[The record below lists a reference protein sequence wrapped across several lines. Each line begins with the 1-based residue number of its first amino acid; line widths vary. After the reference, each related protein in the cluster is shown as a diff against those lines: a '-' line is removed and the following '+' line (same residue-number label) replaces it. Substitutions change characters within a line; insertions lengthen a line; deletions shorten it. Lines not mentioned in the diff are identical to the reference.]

1 MVEMKESGITWCG
14 DIPAHWQIMANKYI
28 MLKKKEICPIYKGQD
43 ILSLTMNGVIVR
55 NLEAGGKMPTSFDGY
70 QKIYPNNLLMCLF
83 DYDVTPRCIG
93 LIKNEG
99 LTSPAYSQFIMKNE
113 NSSRYYYYYY
123 LMIDN
128 TKELLHLAKNLRHS
142 FTEDQLGAIK
152 TPVPPL
158 DEQNKIADFLDSK
171 CAEIDAIS
179 SEIQEQIN
187 TLEEYKKS
195 VISDAVTKGLNPNAE
210 MKDSGIEWIG
220 DIPKDWDVTKIKYNA
235 LIKGRIGFR
244 GYTEADLVD
253 EGEGAITLSPS
264 NFLNMKMN
272 YDKCS
277 YISWFKYNES
287 PEIKIYNDDILFVK
301 TGSSYGKSCL
311 VKDLPMEATIN
322 PQLIVFKDV
331 KINNNLLAYILQTEY
346 IISQSELAV
355 VGGTIPTMSQN
366 KIGNF
371 NIVVPTSEEEQSTI
385 VEFLNER
392 CSKIDGAIEDKQKQ
406 FETLEDYKKTL
417 IYEYVTGK
425 KVVA

>member
-1 MVEMKESGITWCG
+1 MKESGITWCG

-158 DEQNKIADFLDSK
+158 DEQNRIAEFLDDR

-195 VISDAVTKGLNPNAE
+195 VITDAVTKGLNPNAE
-210 MKDSGIEWIG
+210 MKDSEVEWNPIIPSHWNTTNPKALFKLRTQRANKDDEQLTASQKYGIISQKKFMEIENQKVVIVEKDFDILKHVEPNDFVISMRSFQGGLEYSEVRGCISSAYVMLIPVENKVYPPFYKWFFKSSKYINAIQSTSNLIRDG
-220 DIPKDWDVTKIKYNA
+220 QAMRYANFVQVKLFDIP
-235 LIKGRIGFR
+235 
-244 GYTEADLVD
+244 YTEQIEIA
-253 EGEGAITLSPS
+253 
-264 NFLNMKMN
+264 NYLNN
-272 YDKCS
+272 
-277 YISWFKYNES
+277 
-287 PEIKIYNDDILFVK
+287 KIRQIDDILF
-301 TGSSYGKSCL
+301 
-311 VKDLPMEATIN
+311 E
-322 PQLIVFKDV
+322 
-331 KINNNLLAYILQTEY
+331 
-346 IISQSELAV
+346 
-355 VGGTIPTMSQN
+355 
-366 KIGNF
+366 
-371 NIVVPTSEEEQSTI
+371 
-385 VEFLNER
+385 
-392 CSKIDGAIEDKQKQ
+392 KQKQ
-406 FETLEDYKKTL
+406 LEILEEYKKTL

-425 KVVA
+425 KEVA

>member
-1 MVEMKESGITWCG
+1 MKESGITWCG

-158 DEQNKIADFLDSK
+158 DEQNRIAEFLDDR

-195 VISDAVTKGLNPNAE
+195 VITEAVTKGLNPNAE
-210 MKDSGIEWIG
+210 MKDSGVDYIG
-220 DIPKDWDVTKIKYNA
+220 KMNGTWKLTRIGYICSKLIRTFDSDATPLICSNSGEVFERGENNIGLVTDNDSAFQGVASGDLLIHGMDTWHGAIAISNLNGKCTTVVHVCDSTENKHFIKYFLQMLAFKKVYKAISN
-235 LIKGRIGFR
+235 GVRGNTSDFR
-244 GYTEADLVD
+244 
-253 EGEGAITLSPS
+253 
-264 NFLNMKMN
+264 
-272 YDKCS
+272 
-277 YISWFKYNES
+277 SWEKTG
-287 PEIKIYNDDILFVK
+287 KIYI
-301 TGSSYGKSCL
+301 
-311 VKDLPMEATIN
+311 
-322 PQLIVFKDV
+322 
-331 KINNNLLAYILQTEY
+331 
-346 IISQSELAV
+346 
-355 VGGTIPTMSQN
+355 TIPNRPEQDLIADYLN
-366 KIGNF
+366 KLC
-371 NIVVPTSEEEQSTI
+371 SE
-385 VEFLNER
+385 
-392 CSKIDGAIEDKQKQ
+392 IEDVIKDQKKQL
-406 FETLEDYKKTL
+406 ETLEDYKKTL

-425 KVVA
+425 KEVA

>member
-158 DEQNKIADFLDSK
+158 DEQNRIAEFLDDR

-195 VISDAVTKGLNPNAE
+195 VITEAVTKGLNPNAE
-210 MKDSGIEWIG
+210 MKDSGVDYIG
-220 DIPKDWDVTKIKYNA
+220 KMNGTWKLTRIGYICSKLIRTFDSDATPLICSNSGEVFERGENNIGLVTDNDSAFQGVASGDLLIHGMDTWHGAIAISNLNGKCTTVVHVCDSTENKHFIKYFLQMLAFKKVYKAISN
-235 LIKGRIGFR
+235 GVRGNTSDFR
-244 GYTEADLVD
+244 
-253 EGEGAITLSPS
+253 
-264 NFLNMKMN
+264 
-272 YDKCS
+272 
-277 YISWFKYNES
+277 SWEKTG
-287 PEIKIYNDDILFVK
+287 KIYI
-301 TGSSYGKSCL
+301 
-311 VKDLPMEATIN
+311 
-322 PQLIVFKDV
+322 
-331 KINNNLLAYILQTEY
+331 
-346 IISQSELAV
+346 
-355 VGGTIPTMSQN
+355 TIPNRPEQDLIADYLN
-366 KIGNF
+366 KLC
-371 NIVVPTSEEEQSTI
+371 SE
-385 VEFLNER
+385 
-392 CSKIDGAIEDKQKQ
+392 IEDVIKDQKKQL
-406 FETLEDYKKTL
+406 ETLEDYKKTL

-425 KVVA
+425 KEVA